1 MNFELTKDQ
10 QMLQESAQRYLE
22 KSYTFEHRQA
32 LARSGGFSRDTW
44 SALAEMGW
52 LMVNIPEAYSGLGFS
67 AIESALLAEQ
77 VGRGL
82 VLEPYTMCGL
92 FPSSLVQC
100 CAAEAQKSALLGAIG
115 SGEQLVAVAHSEEH
129 SRGEPARV
137 TTRARRVG
145 NGYVL
150 SGRKTLV
157 VGGPAADR
165 LIVVARSHGMPG
177 EGFGLSV
184 FLIDPSSPGV
194 RLEAYRLLDG
204 TPAAD
209 LILEDTPVPHD
220 ALLGSEGS
228 AFEGLR
234 RAIDETIVALC
245 AETVG
250 GLEDVVSLTS
260 DYVKTRRQFGV
271 PIGSFQV
278 LQHRLADMAI
288 ERMLARA
295 TLHRALEILANPD
308 RLEPSVLI
316 GGCKAQVTRSA
327 RFVAAQ
333 GIQLHGGY
341 GVTEEYRVGH
351 HWRRLVLTDAL
362 FGNLDHH
369 LNRYAQRI
377 RSEAHRIASPAP
389 AVEPGPAQ
397 LQDR

>member
-1 MNFELTKDQ
+1 MNFDLTKDQ

-22 KSYTFEHRQA
+22 RSYTFEHRQA
-32 LARSGGFSRDTW
+32 LAADSGFSRDTW

-52 LMVNIPEAYSGLGFS
+52 LMVAIPEPYSGLGFS
-67 AIESALLAEQ
+67 AVESALLAEQ
-77 VGRGL
+77 VGRSL

-92 FPSSLVQC
+92 FPASLVLH
-100 CAAEAQKSALLGAIG
+100 CATEARKSDLLVAIG
-115 SGEQLVAVAHSEEH
+115 SGQELVAVAYSEAD
-129 SRGEPARV
+129 SRGEPTQIA
-137 TTRARRVG
+137 TRAQRVG

-157 VGGPAADR
+157 VGGPVADR
-165 LIVVARSHGMPG
+165 LIVVARSHGTPG
-177 EGFGLSV
+177 QSTGLSA
-184 FLIDPSSPGV
+184 FLIEPSSPGV

-209 LILEDTPVPHD
+209 LVLEEARVPED
-220 ALLGSEGS
+220 ALLGPEGG
-228 AFEGLR
+228 AFEGLQ
-234 RAIDETIVALC
+234 RAVDETIVALC

-250 GLEDVVSLTS
+250 GIEDVIGLTG

-295 TLHRALEILANPD
+295 TLHRGLEILSNPD
-308 RLEPSVLI
+308 RPQPSVLI

-327 RFVAAQ
+327 RFVTAQ

-341 GVTEEYRVGH
+341 GITEEYRVGH
-351 HWRRLVLTDAL
+351 HWRRLVLTDSL

-377 RSEAHRIASPAP
+377 RNEAAP
-389 AVEPGPAQ
+389 RGEDPRGTCG
-397 LQDR
+397 